1 MGWCFISEK
10 VGNNMRKK
18 AVWLGILLVVT
29 LPLASAIPTS
39 IEILE
44 SRSLDSADLGLT
56 GGALSPDGQYVLV
69 YGADGYL
76 HLIDSTQA
84 MNPDEDVNLE
94 KDSDE
99 TLQDAAWHPRSQTA
113 YIVGDEATVLRYV
126 KSTHDVQIVTGTNV
140 LGDSDLT
147 SIAWVASG
155 SHAYIGSD
163 DGSIW
168 MYTNGSG
175 FQKLEGTKES
185 QISDIACHR
194 AHNIC
199 SFSTLSDGIGII
211 DRWSNI
217 SWVSGTTSDTW
228 LGAACDDGTLNECVY
243 IGSGARIGNLRLDP
257 DTPENSAMVK
267 IWELKELGGEFH
279 TNQRGIDSTSL
290 FTLIPIGLL
299 RYDPVTTDTFT
310 LMVNADVISENVTLS
325 RENII
330 SVWEMDT
337 RTGFFVTSRGSIVS
351 FEPLVDELNDGILT
365 TVLML
370 VVAIAVP
377 GVFLGLIYWNSPWL
391 QRKYLNW
398 RNRRLE
404 KKKTQP

>member
-1 MGWCFISEK
+1 
-10 VGNNMRKK
+10 
-18 AVWLGILLVVT
+18 
-29 LPLASAIPTS
+29 
-39 IEILE
+39 
-44 SRSLDSADLGLT
+44 
-56 GGALSPDGQYVLV
+56 
-69 YGADGYL
+69 
-76 HLIDSTQA
+76 
-84 MNPDEDVNLE
+84 
-94 KDSDE
+94 
-99 TLQDAAWHPRSQTA
+99 
-113 YIVGDEATVLRYV
+113 
-126 KSTHDVQIVTGTNV
+126 
-140 LGDSDLT
+140 
-147 SIAWVASG
+147 
-155 SHAYIGSD
+155 
-163 DGSIW
+163 
-168 MYTNGSG
+168 
-175 FQKLEGTKES
+175 
-185 QISDIACHR
+185 
-194 AHNIC
+194 
-199 SFSTLSDGIGII
+199 
-211 DRWSNI
+211 
-217 SWVSGTTSDTW
+217 
-228 LGAACDDGTLNECVY
+228 
-243 IGSGARIGNLRLDP
+243 
-257 DTPENSAMVK
+257 MVK